1 MKRRIRAFIVLLI
14 ILTLLLC
21 GCGGKGKTPA
31 KPETD
36 TASADTREV
45 RDAFDKFTNE
55 LFTEVVSTDALT
67 LHYELA
73 DPSLYDIEP
82 DSIDLGIIDAAY
94 DPSVMETEVDE
105 YQRLQEFPYESLSE
119 SQQVTYDL
127 LDEYYKSSEEIDAE
141 KYFYFSEPLTV
152 PSGQHSLL
160 PILMAEY
167 TFYDK
172 EDVEN
177 YITLLEDFPEYFRQI
192 IAFEKAKSDAG
203 LFMSDTQADSVI
215 EGCETFIEDPENN
228 ALIEVF
234 PEKLQDLPDLT
245 DAEIKDYTQRNQKAV
260 LEAVIP
266 AYQDLIEA
274 ITALKG
280 TGTNELG
287 LCNFK
292 NGKEFD
298 SLLAAQESGTGLY
311 PEELIELIDSRVDAD
326 MDYIRDVIQK
336 DSKVYMEWMS
346 DLSVGTEDPEEMI
359 SMLQK
364 AIKKDFPAA
373 YTEEY
378 QLKYVPE
385 SLEESMNPAFY
396 LQPPVD
402 LPDRNVIYLNK
413 SQMGDDTNYIFTT
426 LAHEGYPGH
435 LYQVTYYSSTDAPA
449 LRKVLSY
456 SAYTEGWASY
466 VEHMANKWIGVS
478 DKLAQVLIRNDE
490 ITLCL
495 YARIDLGVHYE
506 GWDKNDIIDYLTDY
520 GIGDADT
527 AQEIMDYVIGDPGS
541 YLPYA
546 VGSVQFAQL
555 AEESEAFLGKS
566 FSLKDFH
573 QYILNIGPCS
583 FTVLRKHMAKDGLL
597 PVVDEKAAL
606 AK

>member
-1 MKRRIRAFIVLLI
+1 MKRRIRSFIVLLI
-14 ILTLLLC
+14 ILAMLPC
-21 GCGGKGKTPA
+21 GCGGKDKTPT

-36 TASADTREV
+36 MASADTREV

-141 KYFYFSEPLTV
+141 KYFYFSEPLSI

-167 TFYDK
+167 TFYNK

-215 EGCETFIEDPENN
+215 EGCETFIENPENN

-266 AYQDLIEA
+266 AYQELIEG

-287 LCNFK
+287 LCNYE
-292 NGKEFD
+292 NGKEFY
-298 SLLAAQESGTGLY
+298 SLLAAQESGTGMS
-311 PEELIELIDSRVDAD
+311 PDELIELIDSRVDAD
-326 MDYIRDVIQK
+326 MDFIRDVIQK
-336 DSKVYMEWMS
+336 DSKVYTEWMS

-359 SMLQK
+359 SILQK

-413 SQMGDDTNYIFTT
+413 SQMGDNTNYIFTT

-478 DKLAQVLIRNDE
+478 DKLAQVLVRNDE

-506 GWDKNDIIDYLTDY
+506 GWDKNDVLDYLTDF

-527 AQEIMDYVIGDPGS
+527 AQEILDYVTGDPGS

-546 VGSVQFAQL
+546 VGSLQFSQL
-555 AEESEAFLGKS
+555 AEESETFLGKA
-566 FSLKDFH
+566 FSLMISGWGPRDFPV
-573 QYILNIGPCS
+573 GP
-583 FTVLRKHMAKDGLL
+583 T
-597 PVVDEKAAL
+597 
-606 AK
+606 

>member
-1 MKRRIRAFIVLLI
+1 MNRRIRPLIVLLI
-14 ILTLLLC
+14 ILALLPC

-31 KPETD
+31 KTETE
-36 TASADTREV
+36 APSADIQEV
-45 RDAFDKFTNE
+45 RDAFDKFTDE
-55 LFTEVVSTDALT
+55 IFAEVVSTDALT

-73 DPSLYDIEP
+73 DPSLFNVELG
-82 DSIDLGIIDAAY
+82 SIDLGIIDAAY
-94 DPSVMETEVDE
+94 DPSLMETEAEE
-105 YQRLQEFPYESLSE
+105 YQQLQEFPYESLSE

-127 LDEYYKSSEEIDAE
+127 LDEYYKTSAEVNAE
-141 KYFYFSEPLTV
+141 KYYYFSEPLTV

-177 YITLLEDFPEYFRQI
+177 YITLLEDFPAYFRQI
-192 IAFEKAKSDAG
+192 VAFEKAKSDAG
-203 LFMSDTQADSVI
+203 LFMSDTMADSVI

-266 AYQDLIEA
+266 AYQELIEG

-287 LCNFK
+287 LCNFE
-292 NGKEFD
+292 NGKEFY
-298 SLLAAQESGTGLY
+298 SVLAAQESGTGLS
-311 PEELIELIDSRVDAD
+311 PEELIELLDSRMDAD

-336 DSKVYMEWMS
+336 DSKVYMEWMG
-346 DLSVGTEDPEEMI
+346 DLSVGTDDPEEMI

-435 LYQVTYYSSTDAPA
+435 LYQVTYFSSTDAPP

-478 DKLAQVLIRNDE
+478 DKLAQVLVRNDE

-506 GWDKNDIIDYLTDY
+506 GWDKNDILSYLTDF
-520 GIGDADT
+520 GINDADT
-527 AQEIMDYVIGDPGS
+527 AQEILDYVIGDPGS

-555 AEESEAFLGKS
+555 AEESEAFLGKA

-573 QYILNIGPCS
+573 QYILDIGPCS
-583 FTVLRKHMAKDGLL
+583 FTVLRQHMAKDGLL

>member
-177 YITLLEDFPEYFRQI
+177 YITLLEDFPEYFRKI

-245 DAEIKDYTQRNQKAV
+245 NAEIKDYTQRNQKAV

-292 NGKEFD
+292 NGKEFY

-413 SQMGDDTNYIFTT
+413 SQMSDDTNYIFTT

-435 LYQVTYYSSTDAPA
+435 LYQVTYYSSTDAPV
-449 LRKVLSY
+449 LRKVLNY

-573 QYILNIGPCS
+573 QYILDIGPCS

>member
-1 MKRRIRAFIVLLI
+1 MKRRIRSFIVLLI
-14 ILTLLLC
+14 ILAMLPC
-21 GCGGKGKTPA
+21 GCGGKDKTPA
-31 KPETD
+31 KTETEEP
-36 TASADTREV
+36 SADTQEV
-45 RDAFDKFTNE
+45 RAAFDKFTDE
-55 LFTEVVSTDALT
+55 LFAEVVSADALT

-82 DSIDLGIIDAAY
+82 ESIDLGTIDAAY
-94 DPSVMETEVDE
+94 DPSVMETEDDE

-141 KYFYFSEPLTV
+141 KYFYFSEPLSI

-167 TFYDK
+167 TFYNK

-215 EGCETFIEDPENN
+215 EGCETFIENPENN

-266 AYQDLIEA
+266 AYQELIEG

-287 LCNFK
+287 LCNYE
-292 NGKEFD
+292 NGKEFY
-298 SLLAAQESGTGLY
+298 SLLAAQESGTGMS
-311 PEELIELIDSRVDAD
+311 PDELIELIDSRVDAD
-326 MDYIRDVIQK
+326 MDFIRDVIQK
-336 DSKVYMEWMS
+336 DSKVYTEWMS

-359 SMLQK
+359 SILQK

-413 SQMGDDTNYIFTT
+413 SQMGDNTNYIFTT

-478 DKLAQVLIRNDE
+478 DKLAQVLVRNDE

-506 GWDKNDIIDYLTDY
+506 GWDKNDVLDYLTDF

-527 AQEIMDYVIGDPGS
+527 AQEILDYVTGDPGS

-546 VGSVQFAQL
+546 VGSVQFSQL
-555 AEESEAFLGKS
+555 AEESEAFLGKA

-573 QYILNIGPCS
+573 KYILDIGPCS
-583 FTVLRKHMAKDGLL
+583 FTVLRQHMAKDGLL
-597 PVVDEKAAL
+597 PVSEAKAAFG
-606 AK
+606 K

>member
-292 NGKEFD
+292 NGKEFY
-298 SLLAAQESGTGLY
+298 SLLAAQESGTGLS

-385 SLEESMNPAFY
+385 SLEKSMNPAFY

-402 LPDRNVIYLNK
+402 LPDRNVIYLNR

-449 LRKVLSY
+449 LRKVLNY

-566 FSLKDFH
+566 FSQKDFH
-573 QYILNIGPCS
+573 QYILDIGPCS

>member
-1 MKRRIRAFIVLLI
+1 MNRRIQSIFVLLV
-14 ILTLLLC
+14 LLSLLLG
-21 GCGGKGKTPA
+21 GCGRKGKTPSD
-31 KPETD
+31 TD
-36 TASADTREV
+36 TAAPSADTQEV
-45 RDAFDKFTNE
+45 RDAFDEFTDE
-55 LFTEVVSTDALT
+55 LFAEVVSTDALT

-73 DPSLYDIEP
+73 DPSLYDIKL

-94 DPSVMETEVDE
+94 DSSVAETEDDE
-105 YQRLQEFPYESLSE
+105 YRRLQEFPYESLTN

-127 LDEYYKSSEEIDAE
+127 LDEYYRTSEEIDAE

-167 TFYDK
+167 SFYDK

-177 YITLLEDFPEYFRQI
+177 YITLLQDFPSYFRQI
-192 IAFEKAKSDAG
+192 IAYEKAKSDAG
-203 LFMSDTQADSVI
+203 MFMSDTLADSVI

-245 DAEIKDYTQRNQKAV
+245 DAEIKDYTERNQKAV
-260 LEAVIP
+260 LESVIP
-266 AYQDLIEA
+266 AYQELIEG

-292 NGKEFD
+292 NGKEFY
-298 SLLAAQESGTGLY
+298 SLLAAQESGTGLS

-326 MDYIRDVIQK
+326 MDYIRDVIEK
-336 DSKVYMEWMS
+336 DSKVYWEWMG
-346 DLSVGTEDPEEMI
+346 DLSVGTDDPKEMI
-359 SMLQK
+359 SILQK
-364 AIKKDFPAA
+364 AIKEDFPPAF
-373 YTEEY
+373 TEEY

-396 LQPPVD
+396 LQPPID
-402 LPDRNVIYLNK
+402 LPDHNVIYLNK
-413 SQMGDDTNYIFTT
+413 AQMGDDTNYIFTT

-435 LYQVTYYSSTDAPA
+435 LYQITYYSSTDAPA
-449 LRKVLSY
+449 LRKVLNY

-478 DKLAQVLIRNDE
+478 DKLAQVLVLNDE

-506 GWDKNDIIDYLTDY
+506 GWDKDDIRGYLSDF

-527 AQEIMDYVIGDPGS
+527 VQEILEYVTGDPGS

-546 VGSVQFAQL
+546 VGSIQFAQL

-573 QYILNIGPCS
+573 QYILDIGPCS
-583 FTVLRKHMAKDGLL
+583 FSVLRQHMAKDGLL
-597 PVVDEKAAL
+597 PVSEEKAASV
-606 AK
+606 K

>member
-292 NGKEFD
+292 NGKEFY

-573 QYILNIGPCS
+573 QYILDIGPCS